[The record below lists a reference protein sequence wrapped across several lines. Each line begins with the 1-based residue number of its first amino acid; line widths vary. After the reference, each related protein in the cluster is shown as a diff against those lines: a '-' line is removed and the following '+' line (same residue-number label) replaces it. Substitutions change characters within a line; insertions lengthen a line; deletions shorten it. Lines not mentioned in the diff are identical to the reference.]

1 MKQTRVNEIMNRMT
15 AFEND
20 KYTRDEML
28 NEFFKL
34 QKEMATIAFGE
45 TLSEEKRFY
54 DISDHYSDKNRRNNR
69 VSAQK
74 METFR
79 KECGAATNYIKA
91 EISGRKGE
99 SKAFYKLNYLL
110 STHSL
115 RKNVEISNGNRKTE
129 IDILVVTEK
138 AAFIIEVKNTKRDI
152 FIDEHGQY
160 YRTGEFLKW
169 DSDIGSKLAM
179 REEFVK
185 IAAEKAGIKNLKV
198 EKVVVFTD
206 NRVRVQNKCKSIR
219 TCFLSQLTSVIDTYR
234 GEKALTLENIETLL
248 RAVDEMTTNS
258 SYVPEIDINKFK
270 ADFAEIVATMDYETT
285 TEPQMV
291 WLKTWR
297 TLVSSLTLRRV
308 ASLFLTIGTVAAIV
322 RLV

>member
-1 MKQTRVNEIMNRMT
+1 MKTTRANEIMNRMT

-20 KYTRDEML
+20 RYNRDEML

-45 TLSEEKRFY
+45 NLSEEKRFY
-54 DISDHYSDKNRRNNR
+54 DISDRYSEKNRRSR
-69 VSAQK
+69 KVSAQK

-79 KECGAATNYIKA
+79 RECGAATNYIKA

-99 SKAFYKLNYLL
+99 SKAFYKLGYLL
-110 STHSL
+110 STHRL
-115 RKNVEISNGNRKTE
+115 RKNIEFSNGNRKTE

-169 DSDIGSKLAM
+169 DSDIGGKLAM
-179 REEFVK
+179 REEFVRE
-185 IAAEKAGIKNLKV
+185 AAEKSGIHNLKI

-206 NRVRVQNKCKSIR
+206 NRVGVQNKCKSIR
-219 TCFLSQLTSVIDTYR
+219 TCFLSQLTSVIDTYK
-234 GEKALTLENIETLL
+234 GEKVLTLEKIESLL
-248 RAVDEMTTNS
+248 ETVDEMTTNS
-258 SYVPEIDINKFK
+258 SYAPEIDINKFK
-270 ADFAEIVATMDYETT
+270 ADFAEIVATMDYEATK
-285 TEPQMV
+285 EPKMI

-297 TLVSSLTLRRV
+297 ALVSSVTLRRV
-308 ASLFLTIGTVAAIV
+308 AAFLLTIGTMATIAG
-322 RLV
+322 LH